1 MARLARLVASVL
13 FLVFASLATAFK
25 HTPGS
30 AINDASHF
38 VPNSFILEVDGSASG
53 LSKRGLTL
61 SSVIDTVLND
71 VTKLG
76 IACNVRQTFTTMPEV
91 FSGLSVRVAEGTT
104 LQQLLE
110 VEGVKNVWPVRL
122 LKRPK
127 GVTVGDAGSSEGRSA
142 AVFASS
148 PSSSRLSK
156 RATDFPPASA
166 YAGDTFGPHVQS
178 GVNKLHDKG
187 ILGKGVKIAVLDDGV
202 DYTNPILG
210 GCFGGGCHISF
221 GYDLVG
227 DNYTGSNTP
236 IPDADP
242 FTNCSSHGTH
252 VTGIIGA
259 LANEYGFSG
268 VAPAATLGMYRVLGC
283 IGDAGEDVLVA
294 GMMRAYHDGANVI
307 SMSLA
312 GGVGWLDVT
321 PSQILTEYLT
331 AQGVHVL
338 AANGNEGTEGMFFTD
353 SPAATIGG
361 TSVGSVDVE
370 YYPAYSAPILG
381 HPPMPYMSPMPFNLT
396 DDYFVYFTSTNTSVP
411 NDACDPLPSS
421 TPDLS
426 NKVVIVQRGTCDFTV
441 KQANVAAAGGTVL
454 LIYNSQGSLAIP
466 ELDVGTSGLAAVGS
480 LRYEDGLTL
489 LSYYNTNTRSLRM
502 TFPFGPLVPYVA
514 DTVSGGV
521 VSTYSNYGPT
531 NELFL
536 MPSLVAP
543 GLNILSTVPGG
554 LGIMRGSSMSTPFVS
569 GATALLLSARS
580 SENLTPAQAKSL
592 LMTTSSLAPTTV
604 NGSTYSPVV
613 LQGAGLVQ
621 VDRAI
626 HSKTLI
632 EPSMLLLNDT
642 AYLNKTQNLRLTNRN
657 DYPVTYTL
665 SWQNAQGVVTYNDGA
680 HTQILPSTEP
690 DSLDKAVALRVAFSS
705 RSVVVPPQES
715 VVVIV
720 TITPPNLVASDI
732 DKFPIYSGWV
742 DIKGRGMLTGIGKTE
757 KYTVPFFGL
766 AAKMIDMP
774 ILDTTDYVLGVFY
787 PFVALGQD
795 ISTGMTTYSKSD
807 PPTVYFRMAAGSRRL
822 TLDLVDANI
831 DYNATVASVTNP
843 NMRRLAKRSASELVE
858 RSTPLLYND
867 VPTYGTVYEPASIPA
882 RDYLLNFSPT
892 PYSDYELVFNGT
904 YTEQDGTSVTAASG
918 VAYRLLLRALK
929 ITADADYSDSYE
941 SWLSPPFQ
949 FKA

>member
-1 MARLARLVASVL
+1 MARLPLLVAPVL
-13 FLVFASLATAFK
+13 LLIFASLANAFK

-38 VPNSFILEVDGSASG
+38 VPNTFIIEVDGSPSG

-61 SSVIDTVLND
+61 SSVIDTVVSDITNH
-71 VTKLG
+71 G
-76 IACNVRQTFTTMPEV
+76 IPCKVRQTFKTLPEV
-91 FSGLSVRVAEGTT
+91 FHGLSVRVAEGTT
-104 LQQLLE
+104 AHQLRE
-110 VEGVKNVWPVRL
+110 VEGVKNVWPVRI
-122 LKRPK
+122 LKRPA
-127 GVTVGDAGSSEGRSA
+127 GVSVGDAGSSEGSA
-142 AVFASS
+142 AAFATS

-166 YAGDTFGPHVQS
+166 YAGDTFGPHVQA
-178 GVNKLHDKG
+178 GVNKLHDAG
-187 ILGKGVKIAVLDDGV
+187 ILGEGVKIAVLDDGV

-210 GCFGGGCHISF
+210 GCFGSGCHISF
-221 GYDLVG
+221 GYDFVG
-227 DNYTGSNTP
+227 DNYTGYNAP
-236 IPDADP
+236 VPDADP

-252 VTGIIGA
+252 VSGIVGA

-268 VAPAATLGMYRVLGC
+268 VAPAATLGMYRILGC
-283 IGDAGEDVLVA
+283 TGDTSEDLIVA
-294 GMMRAYHDGANVI
+294 GMMRAYEDGANII

-353 SPAATIGG
+353 TPAATIGG
-361 TSVGSVDVE
+361 TSVGSVNVE
-370 YYPAYSAPILG
+370 YYPAYSAPMLG
-381 HPPMPYMSPMPFNLT
+381 HPPMPYMSPTPFNLT
-396 DDYFVYFTSTNTSVP
+396 DDYVVYFTSTNTSVT
-411 NDACDPLPSS
+411 NDACTALPSS

-426 NKVVIVQRGTCDFTV
+426 NKVVIVQRGTCDFVV
-441 KQANVAAAGGTVL
+441 KQANVAAAGGKVM
-454 LIYNSQGSLAIP
+454 LIYNSQGSLPIP
-466 ELDVGTSGLAAVGS
+466 QLSVGTTGLTAIGS
-480 LRYEDGLTL
+480 LRHQDGLTL
-489 LSYYNTNTRSLRM
+489 LSYYRTNPRSLRM
-502 TFPFGPLVPYVA
+502 SFPFGPLVPYVA
-514 DTVSGGV
+514 DTVSGGI
-521 VSTYSNYGPT
+521 VSTFSNYGPT

-554 LGIMRGSSMSTPFVS
+554 LGIMSGSSMSTPFVS

-580 SENLTPAQAKSL
+580 SENLTPAQAKSI
-592 LMTTSSLAPTTV
+592 LMTTSSLSPTTV
-604 NGSTYSPVV
+604 NGSTYATVV
-613 LQGAGLVQ
+613 LQGGGLVQ
-621 VDRAI
+621 VDRAVQI
-626 HSKTLI
+626 KTLI

-657 DYPVTYTL
+657 DYPVVYTL
-665 SWQNAQGVVTYNDGA
+665 SWKNAQGVVTYNDGA

-690 DSLDKAVALRVAFSS
+690 DSLNKAVALRVAFSS
-705 RSVVVPPQES
+705 RSVMIPAQQSAVVT
-715 VVVIV
+715 V
-720 TITPPNLVASDI
+720 TVTPPNLVASDI

-742 DIKGRGMLTGIGKTE
+742 TIMGRGMLTGTGKTE
-757 KYTVPFFGL
+757 SQTVPFFGL

-774 ILDTTDYVLGVFY
+774 ILDTTNVVLGVFY
-787 PFVALGQD
+787 PFIALGQD
-795 ISTGMTTYSKSD
+795 ISTGMTTYSKSN

-831 DYNATVASVTNP
+831 DYNATVPSVTNP

-858 RSTPLLYND
+858 RSTPLLYDD

-892 PYSDYELVFNGT
+892 PYSDYELPFDGT
-904 YTEQDGTSVTAASG
+904 YTAKDGSNGTATNG
-918 VAYRLLLRALK
+918 VDYRLLLRALK
-929 ITADADYSDSYE
+929 ITADPAYSDSYE

-949 FKA
+949 FTA